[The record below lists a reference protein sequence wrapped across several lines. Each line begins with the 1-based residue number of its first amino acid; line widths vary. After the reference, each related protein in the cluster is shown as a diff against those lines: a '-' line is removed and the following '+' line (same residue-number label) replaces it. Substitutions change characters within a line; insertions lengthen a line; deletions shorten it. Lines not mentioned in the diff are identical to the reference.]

1 VSQPF
6 DPRPV
11 SKAAK
16 NERRKL
22 TAATVNT
29 VGLTVFGVGFITPML
44 AGERTRASTLTLGA
58 SLAILAFSHVIARR
72 LLRGLED

>member
-1 VSQPF
+1 MTEPF
-6 DPRPV
+6 DPRPI

-22 TAATVNT
+22 MATTVNT

-44 AGERTRASTLTLGA
+44 AGGLTPASALTLLA
-58 SLAILAFSHVIARR
+58 SLAILAFSHVVARR